1 MRKNMNILLILLA
14 ALLFFPA
21 SVQAQQEVKFLEAT
35 VSIWPEYE
43 YSTDQPNQPNVLV
56 VTHLLLDPT
65 VTFPAEITLQIPA
78 SAMKPHVVAIGPT
91 PETVSD
97 QNVKYSVTANGDWID
112 VHITAT
118 GAAIQLEYYDY
129 NLVRKGATRQ
139 YDYTWPGDYAVGNLH
154 FELREPLHSS
164 NVFTEPVLTSVG
176 IDPDGFLF
184 SETLFP
190 NVPAGKKLALKI
202 TYDRDTDAPS
212 TSFLS
217 VQSSAP
223 LDGNISGQASLT
235 AYLPWVLAGLG
246 LVLIA
251 SAVIWYWVSSRSG
264 RRPSRSRKRHA
275 TPEEE
280 DGDEDGQ
287 RYCSQCGKRAQSN
300 DRFCRACGSR
310 LKRGDS

>member
-21 SVQAQQEVKFLEAT
+21 SVKAQQEVKFLEAT

-43 YSTDQPNQPNVLV
+43 FSADQPNQPNVLV
-56 VTHLLLDPT
+56 VTHLLLDPA
-65 VTFPAEITLQIPA
+65 VTFPAQITLQIPA

-97 QNVKYSVTANGDWID
+97 QNVKYSFTANGDWID

-129 NLVRKGATRQ
+129 NLVKKGATRQ
-139 YDYTWPGDYAVGNLH
+139 YDYTWPGNYAVDSLR
-154 FELREPLHSS
+154 FELREPLPSS
-164 NVFTEPVLTSVG
+164 NISTQPPLSPAG
-176 IDPDGFLF
+176 KDNDGFF
-184 SETLFP
+184 DRES
-190 NVPAGKKLALKI
+190 NASSVPAGEQRTLKI
-202 TYDRDTDAPS
+202 TYERNTDTPS
-212 TSFLS
+212 NFFSNPTP
-217 VQSSAP
+217 VG
-223 LDGNISGQASLT
+223 LDGDISGQASLT

-246 LVLIA
+246 VLLIA
-251 SAVIWYWVSSRSG
+251 GAVIWYWVSSRSG
-264 RRPSRSRKRHA
+264 RRPSRPRKRHA
-275 TPEEE
+275 AHEED

-310 LKRGDS
+310 IKRGDS